1 MLCLLSI
8 LVNLCP
14 TLVGILPYARLRF
27 YIGKEPKR
35 HVPEEHQQSILMH
48 LSGGALGLTFTY
60 PADVVRRQMQ
70 SYSDDRT
77 IEIVR
82 VEIILSFAMFNL
94 KILWKLL
101 FIIYVRFVGIL

>member
-1 MLCLLSI
+1 MERWPVAVGELSLLCAVLMCF
-8 LVNLCP
+8 NGP

-70 SYSDDRT
+70 VLT
-77 IEIVR
+77 
-82 VEIILSFAMFNL
+82 LS
-94 KILWKLL
+94 
-101 FIIYVRFVGIL
+101 